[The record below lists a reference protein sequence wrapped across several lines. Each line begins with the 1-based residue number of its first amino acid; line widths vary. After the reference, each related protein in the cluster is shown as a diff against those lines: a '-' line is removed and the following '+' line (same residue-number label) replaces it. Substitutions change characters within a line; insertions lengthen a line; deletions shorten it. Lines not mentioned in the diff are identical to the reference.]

1 MAIVMM
7 CEASTPGAVKDEY
20 SSKSAGR
27 DIWVETTHVG
37 LVLSLREAN
46 GRDDSDFYALVWNE
60 EKGAP
65 ESIMY
70 ATTRGWT
77 YPNGASIDATEEVK
91 AKYAAYCAVY
101 AAARK
106 LEREKAEAAVPAKGK
121 RAKTVRSVKG
131 KSAIEKGVTGTIF
144 WVGVD
149 KFSRSYYGAAPK
161 LRIGFEAD
169 DGRKVFIAGD
179 AIEVVVEEVAA

>member
-1 MAIVMM
+1 MAIRMM
-7 CEASTPGAVKDEY
+7 CEASTPGAELEKYGYGAD
-20 SSKSAGR
+20 KR
-27 DIWVETTHVG
+27 DLWMVTTHVG
-37 LVLSLREAN
+37 LVLNLREAN
-46 GRDDSDFYALVWNE
+46 GRDDSDFYATVWNE

-70 ATTRGWT
+70 ASTRGWT
-77 YPNGASIDATEEVK
+77 YPNGATVDATEEVK
-91 AKYAAYCAVY
+91 AKYAAYCAVI
-101 AAARK
+101 AAERK
-106 LEREKAEAAVPAKGK
+106 AERERAEAAMPAKGK
-121 RAKTVRSVKG
+121 KAKTIRAVKG
-131 KSAIEKGVTGTIF
+131 KSAIEKGVTGVIF

-179 AIEVVVEEVAA
+179 AVEVIVEEVAA